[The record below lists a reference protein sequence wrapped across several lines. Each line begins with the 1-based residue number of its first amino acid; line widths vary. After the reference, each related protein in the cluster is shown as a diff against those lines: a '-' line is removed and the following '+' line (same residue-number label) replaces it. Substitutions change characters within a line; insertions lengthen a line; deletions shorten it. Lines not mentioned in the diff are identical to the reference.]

1 MCMLYIYIYIH
12 SGNQTCQ
19 LKKKLLSHIFPMF
32 TSNWD
37 VQLPR
42 LMTRGFFQPSK
53 IGGVMIRFATSVLEK
68 MLPAETTN
76 QPSQGR
82 FHDVDLGPVQ
92 EVTLVRRACGAC

>member
-1 MCMLYIYIYIH
+1 
-12 SGNQTCQ
+12 
-19 LKKKLLSHIFPMF
+19 
-32 TSNWD
+32 
-37 VQLPR
+37 
-42 LMTRGFFQPSK
+42 
-53 IGGVMIRFATSVLEK
+53 MIRFATSVLEK

>member
-1 MCMLYIYIYIH
+1 MLYIYIY

-32 TSNWD
+32 ASNWD